1 MKGYTVEIVS
11 KSKDLPPL
19 KSNLLFHS
27 PEYFRIV
34 EETSG
39 HRPLM
44 AIVRDEHGNIAA
56 HLTAII
62 RRRGSLFP
70 PFLFSQG
77 RIYGEGEYAEDTD
90 REELFGLMLKA
101 VTRVF
106 RRKLCLYAEFSELS
120 QKMFGYRHFRSNG
133 YTPVTWQEIHNS
145 LHSKS
150 PEERL
155 TDKARQRLTKAEAGG
170 VEQIVAATPD
180 DVHAFY
186 KLLKSHFRTKFR
198 RFIPPEQLFYQLW
211 KAERCKIF
219 LTRYK
224 GKTIGGSACVY
235 SNTDAYLWFLAAK
248 RKTFHNLHP
257 DTFSVWQAI
266 KHAHSNGYQH
276 IRFLDVGLPYEQ
288 NTFRDFILSFGG
300 KPVSK
305 FRWFCFFIPWL
316 NFILRKLIR

>member
-1 MKGYTVEIVS
+1 
-11 KSKDLPPL
+11 
-19 KSNLLFHS
+19 
-27 PEYFRIV
+27 
-34 EETSG
+34 
-39 HRPLM
+39 M
-44 AIVRDEHGNIAA
+44 AIVRDEHGHVVA

-90 REELFGLMLKA
+90 KEELFGLMLKA
-101 VTRVF
+101 ITRVF

-120 QKMFGYRHFRSNG
+120 AKMFGYRHFRSNG

-145 LHSKS
+145 LHSKA

-155 TDKARQRLTKAEAGG
+155 TEKAQQRLIKAETGG
-170 VEQIVAATPD
+170 AEQAIAATID
-180 DVHAFY
+180 DVHSFY
-186 KLLKSHFRTKFR
+186 KLLKRNFRTKFR
-198 RFIPPEQLFYQLW
+198 RFIPPEQLFLQLW
-211 KAERCKIF
+211 KAERCKII
-219 LTRYK
+219 LTRFK
-224 GKTIGGSACVY
+224 GKTIGGCACVY
-235 SNTDAYLWFLAAK
+235 SNADAYLWFLAAK
-248 RKTFHNLHP
+248 RKTFHNQYP
-257 DTFSVWQAI
+257 DTVSVWQAI
-266 KHAHSNGYQH
+266 KYAHTNGYRH

-316 NFILRKLIR
+316 NSILRRFFR